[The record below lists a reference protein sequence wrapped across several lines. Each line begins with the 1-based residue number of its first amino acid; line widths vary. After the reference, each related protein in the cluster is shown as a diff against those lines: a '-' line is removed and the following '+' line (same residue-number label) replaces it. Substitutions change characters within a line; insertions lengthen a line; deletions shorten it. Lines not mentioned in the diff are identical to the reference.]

1 MAGTDCCCQSVMSVE
16 IAPEDEKRAVTMD
29 LFTADGESAQAKRD
43 EELAAMRQQKIKEA
57 EEKKAAMQA
66 ARQAR
71 TNGFFS
77 GIVKK
82 MKSMSD
88 NIDKL
93 ASDFLNDDDN
103 NK

>member
-1 MAGTDCCCQSVMSVE
+1 
-16 IAPEDEKRAVTMD
+16 
-29 LFTADGESAQAKRD
+29 
-43 EELAAMRQQKIKEA
+43 
-57 EEKKAAMQA
+57 MQA